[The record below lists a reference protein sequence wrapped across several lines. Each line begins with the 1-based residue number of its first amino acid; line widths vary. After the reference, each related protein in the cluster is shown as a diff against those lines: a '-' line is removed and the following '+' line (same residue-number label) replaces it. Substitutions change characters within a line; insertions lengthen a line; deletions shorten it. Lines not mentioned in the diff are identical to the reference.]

1 VSQLA
6 LFRWQPM
13 SEGIAEI
20 WTKIEN
26 KAFADQAKIEE
37 EALRLHEQ
45 DPEKARAFLTDYC
58 IKMAEDAVAAYWKLG
73 DDLWGSFTR
82 YF

>member
-1 VSQLA
+1 
-6 LFRWQPM
+6 M
-13 SEGIAEI
+13 SEGIAAI
-20 WTKIEN
+20 WKEIEN
-26 KAFADQAKIEE
+26 KAFADQAQIEE

-45 DPEKARAFLTDYC
+45 APGKAKAFLTDYC
-58 IKMAEDAVAAYWKLG
+58 TKMAENAVAAYWKLG